1 MIEPIA
7 VIFDLDGTLVRVPIN
22 YEALFDE
29 FKRITRAP
37 TVHPIVDTIAKLDG
51 KTRETV
57 FNAWDKAELSVLGNV
72 TANEEGMN
80 IYRQLGDKRKAL
92 VTLQGKKVV
101 EQIMKQHNLAFDFVL
116 TREDSI
122 FRAEQ
127 LTCAIGQ
134 LKAEPRE
141 VLFVGNTDFDAAAA
155 EKVGC
160 PFQRVN
166 YTRV

>member
-1 MIEPIA
+1 VIEA
-7 VIFDLDGTLVRVPIN
+7 VIFDLDGTLVKLPIN

-29 FKRITRAP
+29 FKQIIRAP
-37 TVHPIVDTIAKLDG
+37 EVHPIVDTVARLDG
-51 KTRETV
+51 KTKEMV
-57 FNAWDKAELSVLGNV
+57 FTEWERAELAVLGNV

-80 IYRQLGDKRKAL
+80 IYRQFRGKRKAL

-101 EQIMKQHNLAFDFVL
+101 KEIMKRHNLTFDFVL

-127 LTCAIGQ
+127 LTSAIGQ

-141 VLFVGNTDFDAAAA
+141 VLFVGNTDFDAVAA
-155 EKVGC
+155 ERVGC
-160 PFQRVN
+160 PFQRVK
-166 YTRV
+166 